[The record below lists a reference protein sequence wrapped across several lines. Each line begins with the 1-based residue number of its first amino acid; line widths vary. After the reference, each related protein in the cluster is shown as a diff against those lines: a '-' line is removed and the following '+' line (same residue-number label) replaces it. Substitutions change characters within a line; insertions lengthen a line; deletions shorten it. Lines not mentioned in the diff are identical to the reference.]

1 MGDRGDFILKGRS
14 CNAREEKIGLIV
26 EKNKDEMIGI
36 GAVLLSAVCFGMT
49 SILIKTAFNLDLSPL
64 QILALQSWLASLL
77 LFVYGLLFN
86 HKMFTISKRNAVILL
101 FQGLIGSL
109 GTSMFYAYA
118 LLYLPVAVAT
128 LLLYLYPVLVLGAGV
143 IFLHKKVG
151 SMEKVAL
158 ICTFLGTVLASG
170 SFSGFEGIPL
180 VGVLLGIAAALA
192 YAFFNVMGE
201 IALQEV
207 SPLTAMCY
215 SQWFSSLGLIFYL
228 KGNILQISWS
238 NPNIW
243 GIGIALATI
252 ASILPFYLI
261 MFGIKKVGSDRASI
275 LSTFELP
282 VTFIMAALILKE
294 IPSLAQWAGGGFVLA
309 GIILLNWRSSHE
321 REQTG

>member
-1 MGDRGDFILKGRS
+1 M
-14 CNAREEKIGLIV
+14 IV
-26 EKNKDEMIGI
+26 EKNKDEIIGV
-36 GAVLLSAVCFGMT
+36 GAVLLSAVCFAMT
-49 SILIKTAFNLDLSPL
+49 SILIKTAFNLDLTPL

-77 LFVYGLLFN
+77 LLVYGLLFD
-86 HKMFTISKRNAVILL
+86 HKMFAVSKRNAVRLL
-101 FQGLIGSL
+101 FQGVIGSL
-109 GTSMFYAYA
+109 GTSMFFTYA
-118 LLYLPVAVAT
+118 LLYLPVSVAT
-128 LLLYLYPVLVLGAGV
+128 LLLYLYPVLVLGAGFM
-143 IFLHKKVG
+143 FLNKKVG
-151 SMEKVAL
+151 SMEKIAL
-158 ICTFLGTVLASG
+158 ACTFLGTILASG
-170 SFSGFEGIPL
+170 SLSGFEGIPL

-201 IALQEV
+201 VALQEV

-215 SQWFSSLGLIFYL
+215 SQWFSSLGLIIYL
-228 KGNILQISWS
+228 KGNILQLPWS

-243 GIGIALATI
+243 GMGIALATI

-294 IPSLAQWAGGGFVLA
+294 IPSLAQWVGGGFVLV
-309 GIILLNWRSSHE
+309 GIMLLNWRSSHE

>member
-1 MGDRGDFILKGRS
+1 MIL
-14 CNAREEKIGLIV
+14 
-26 EKNKDEMIGI
+26 EKNKAEIIGV
-36 GAVLLSAVCFGMT
+36 GAVLLSAVCFAMT
-49 SILIKTAFNLDLSPL
+49 SILIKTAFKLALSPF
-64 QILALQSWLASLL
+64 QILALQSWLASLIL
-77 LFVYGLLFN
+77 LVYGLLFN

-109 GTSMFYAYA
+109 GTSVFYAYA
-118 LLYLPVAVAT
+118 LLYLPVSVAT

-151 SMEKVAL
+151 SMEKIAL
-158 ICTFLGTVLASG
+158 ACTLLGTILASG
-170 SFSGFEGIPL
+170 SLSGFEGIPL
-180 VGVLLGIAAALA
+180 AGVLLGIAAAFA
-192 YAFFNVMGE
+192 YAFFNVIGE

-207 SPLTAMCY
+207 SPLTGMSY

-228 KGNILQISWS
+228 KGNILQIPWS
-238 NPNIW
+238 NPNIL

-282 VTFIMAALILKE
+282 VTFITAALLLKE
-294 IPSLAQWAGGGFVLA
+294 IPSLAQWTGGGLVLV
-309 GIILLNWRSSHE
+309 GIILLNWRGPHE
-321 REQTG
+321 REQTA